1 MKERNRKIRTPGR
14 IQIHELMNIGLEFCC
29 CAETTALLLSNEFP
43 HSKTTEQSCLGRILS
58 GMKQKFFRSL
68 SLSLSRTQ
76 FFVKVFFIF
85 LILGLPFNFK
95 ARTRP
100 LVGLLLRFCQ
110 NFATET
116 DLLSLSSSLSLSSTC
131 PHSHSR
137 TRTLSLSPREK
148 EGVSVFIVVTR

>member
-14 IQIHELMNIGLEFCC
+14 IKIHELMNIRLEFCC
-29 CAETTALLLSNEFP
+29 CAETTALLLSNGFP

-68 SLSLSRTQ
+68 SLSPGHR
-76 FFVKVFFIF
+76 FFVKVFIIF

-95 ARTRP
+95 ARTRR

-116 DLLSLSSSLSLSSTC
+116 DLLSLSPYLSLSLSLLHLPSLILG
-131 PHSHSR
+131 HALSHS
-137 TRTLSLSPREK
+137 LRERK
-148 EGVSVFIVVTR
+148 RE